1 MSRADIKAEL
11 EAFIKSGKA
20 TSEVNSGN
28 FVTTHVDVLKVA
40 EHFYEKA
47 EKDFMEKVEKWFME
61 HANIAQ
67 EVETDENGEPLADS
81 YIKYAKARIEA
92 AKEMFESF
100 KQAMR

>member
-1 MSRADIKAEL
+1 MSKAEDKAL
-11 EAFIKSGKA
+11 EAWNNYK
-20 TSEVNSGN
+20 
-28 FVTTHVDVLKVA
+28 LR
-40 EHFYEKA
+40 EHPMYRQSYIDGYKQA
-47 EKDFMEKVEKWFME
+47 EKDLMEKAEKWFME